1 MTKEEDDIDKK
12 VKATT
17 TFIYNFAVTE
27 DLLDDYNH
35 VNNARYLDLYEE
47 ARWLI
52 LDEKSLGR
60 DFIRT
65 QGIGPVILEV
75 RLKFKRELK
84 KGENITIETTTK
96 NEGDRIF
103 YFYQNML
110 NEAGK
115 LCSSAVFKAALFDLK
130 SRRMLRADDKWI
142 KAFGL

>member
-1 MTKEEDDIDKK
+1 MTKEEDGEDKK
-12 VKATT
+12 VKEGT
-17 TFIYNFAVTE
+17 TFIYNFRVTE

-35 VNNARYLDLYEE
+35 INNARYLDLYEE
-47 ARWLI
+47 ARWSI
-52 LDEKSLGR
+52 LDEESLGR

-75 RLKFKRELK
+75 TLKFKRELK
-84 KGENITIETTTK
+84 KGENITIETITK

-103 YFYQNML
+103 YFYQSML

-130 SRRMLRADDKWI
+130 SRKMLRADDKWI